1 MNAWTAWA
9 LWLSTV
15 HIGLAQGYT
24 EWADW
29 LIDRT
34 EV

>member
-15 HIGLAQGYT
+15 HVGLAQGYA

>member
-1 MNAWTAWA
+1 MNPITAW
-9 LWLSTV
+9 LLLMSTV
-15 HIGLAQGYT
+15 HIGLAQGYA

>member
-1 MNAWTAWA
+1 MSPMTAWM

-29 LIDRT
+29 LIDVS
-34 EV
+34 EP